1 MKESSFKGGK
11 EMKKKLVSLFLSTTM
26 AAALLTGCGS
36 STGTATDTAVTT
48 EASDTVVTE
57 ASETA
62 GTAESVEKPVAGVC
76 WYNFADT
83 FISNARQS
91 LINIAAADGT
101 VEVVDADSQNDT
113 ATQTNNMNNMFSK
126 DVNYLVLNNIN
137 TGAIDDICDQILE
150 QGCYGIFANTDS
162 PSDENFEKNN
172 KLYSV
177 SSVATQSGDIMG
189 EAIADYWKEHPE
201 ADRNGNGKLD
211 YVMLLGIQGHYD
223 TTVRSQ
229 NSVKTIQDAGIEMNQ
244 IGGELVCE
252 YSRAKAQET
261 VAALLA
267 NYSDDIDC
275 IIGCNDDM
283 ALGAIE
289 ALKAGGFFGDGGKY
303 VMVAGVDATAV
314 GCDAVRDGTLLV
326 TALNNPIT
334 LAKSIYKVM
343 RLTSEGKEVTTESM
357 GIDGVSVEG
366 HRVWL
371 DYKAITKDN
380 VEEAGYDVNDT
391 TIDY

>member
-1 MKESSFKGGK
+1 
-11 EMKKKLVSLFLSTTM
+11 MKKKLISITLCVAMTASLL
-26 AAALLTGCGS
+26 AGCGS
-36 STGTATDTAVTT
+36 AANNSAST
-48 EASDTVVTE
+48 
-57 ASETA
+57 ASEA
-62 GTAESVEKPVAGVC
+62 QVSEAADEEGEVADAEESAEAPLAGVC

-91 LINIAAADGT
+91 LINISAADGA
-101 VEVVDADSQNDT
+101 VRIEDADSQNDT

-126 DVNYLVLNNIN
+126 DVDYLVLNNIN
-137 TGAIDDICDQILE
+137 TGAIDEICNQILE

-162 PSDENFEKNN
+162 PSDENFDKNE

-177 SSVATQSGDIMG
+177 SSVATQSGEIMG
-189 EAIADYWKEHPE
+189 DAIVEHWNANPD

-211 YVMLLGIQGHYD
+211 YIMLLGIQGHYD

-229 NSVKTIQDAGIEMNQ
+229 YSVQKIVDAGIETNQ
-244 IGGELVCE
+244 IGGELICE

-275 IIGCNDDM
+275 IIACNDDM

-289 ALKAGGFFGDGGKY
+289 ALKAGGFFGDGGKT
-303 VMVAGVDATAV
+303 VMVTGVDATAV
-314 GCDAVRDGTLLV
+314 GCDAVREGTLLV
-326 TALNNPIT
+326 TALNNPIS

-343 RLTSEGKEVTTESM
+343 KLTNAGEEVTTQSM
-357 GIDGVSVEG
+357 GIEGVSVEG
-366 HRVWL
+366 RRVWI
-371 DYKAITKDN
+371 DYVPVNKDN
-380 VEEAGYDVNDT
+380 VDEANYDVTDT
-391 TIDY
+391 TIEY

>member
-1 MKESSFKGGK
+1 
-11 EMKKKLVSLFLSTTM
+11 MKKKLVSVILS
-26 AAALLTGCGS
+26 AAMITSMLAGCGS
-36 STGTATDTAVTT
+36 AAGAG
-48 EASDTVVTE
+48 ASDAGE
-57 ASETA
+57 AAGA
-62 GTAESVEKPVAGVC
+62 GTADVGAAAQETADSTETAQAGDVPVAGVC

-91 LINIAAADGT
+91 LINVSKADGAISI
-101 VEVVDADSQNDT
+101 VDADSQNDT

-126 DVNYLVLNNIN
+126 DVDYFVLNNIN
-137 TGAIDDICDQILE
+137 TGAIDDICDQILA

-162 PSDENFEKNN
+162 PSDENFAKNE

-189 EAIADYWKEHPE
+189 EAIVDYWNANPD

-211 YVMLLGIQGHYD
+211 YIMLLGIQGHYD

-229 NSVKTIQDAGIEMNQ
+229 YSVQKIADAGIEMNQ

-261 VAALLA
+261 IAALLA
-267 NYSDDIDC
+267 NYSDEVDC
-275 IIGCNDDM
+275 IIACNDDM

-289 ALKAGGFFGDGGKY
+289 ALKAGGFFGDDGKK
-303 VMVAGVDATAV
+303 VIVTGVDATAV
-314 GCDAVRDGTLLV
+314 GCDAVREGTLLV

-334 LAKSIYKVM
+334 LAKSVYKVM
-343 RLTSEGKEVTTESM
+343 KLTNAGEEVTTEAM
-357 GIDGVSVEG
+357 GIDGVTVEG
-366 HRVWL
+366 HRVWI

-380 VEEAGYDVNDT
+380 VDDASYDVNDT
-391 TIDY
+391 TINY

>member
-1 MKESSFKGGK
+1 MR
-11 EMKKKLVSLFLSTTM
+11 KKLVSVLLSTAMVATM
-26 AAALLTGCGS
+26 LSGCGNS
-36 STGTATDTAVTT
+36 SQDTATETTTTAAT
-48 EASDTVVTE
+48 EASAEGDT
-57 ASETA
+57 AKSGDA
-62 GTAESVEKPVAGVC
+62 PVAGVC

-91 LINIAAADGT
+91 LINIAEADGAVS
-101 VEVVDADSQNDT
+101 VEDADSQNDT

-126 DVNYLVLNNIN
+126 DVDYLVLNNIN
-137 TGAIDDICDQILE
+137 TGAIDEICNQILD
-150 QGCYGIFANTDS
+150 QGCYGIFANTDT
-162 PSDENFEKNN
+162 PSDANFEKNE

-177 SSVATQSGDIMG
+177 SSVATQSGTIMG
-189 EAIADYWKEHPE
+189 EAIVDYWNTNPE

-229 NSVKTIQDAGIEMNQ
+229 NSVQAIVDAGIEVNQ
-244 IGGELVCE
+244 VGGDLVCE
-252 YSRAKAQET
+252 YARAKAQES

-275 IIGCNDDM
+275 IIACNDDM

-289 ALKAGGFFGDGGKY
+289 ALKAGGFFGDTGKY
-303 VMVAGVDATAV
+303 VMVTGVDATAV
-314 GCDAVRDGTLLV
+314 GCDAVREGTLLV

-334 LAKSIYKVM
+334 LSKAIYKVM
-343 RLTSEGKEVTTESM
+343 KLTSNGEEVTTDSM
-357 GIDGVSVEG
+357 GIEGVSVEG
-366 HRVWL
+366 RRVWL

-380 VEEAGYDVNDT
+380 VDEAAYDVNDT
-391 TIDY
+391 QIDY

>member
-1 MKESSFKGGK
+1 
-11 EMKKKLVSLFLSTTM
+11 MKKKLVSVLLSATM
-26 AAALLTGCGS
+26 VASMLAGCGS
-36 STGTATDTAVTT
+36 SAETAATDSSTAEATTQAATT
-48 EASDTVVTE
+48 EGAAATG
-57 ASETA
+57 ET
-62 GTAESVEKPVAGVC
+62 PLAGVC

-91 LINIAAADGT
+91 LINIAAADGSIII
-101 VEVVDADSQNDT
+101 EDADSQNDT

-137 TGAIDDICDQILE
+137 TGAIDDICDQILA

-162 PSDENFEKNN
+162 PSDENFEKNE

-177 SSVATQSGDIMG
+177 SSVATQSGTIMG
-189 EAIADYWKEHPE
+189 EAIADYWKANPD

-229 NSVKTIQDAGIEMNQ
+229 YSVQAIQDAGIEMNQ
-244 IGGELVCE
+244 VGGDLVCE
-252 YSRAKAQET
+252 YARAKAQES

-275 IIGCNDDM
+275 VIACNDDM

-289 ALKAGGFFGDGGKY
+289 ALKAGGFFGDTGKS
-303 VMVAGVDATAV
+303 VMVTGVDATAV
-314 GCDAVRDGTLLV
+314 GCDAIREGTLLV
-326 TALNNPIT
+326 SALNNPIT
-334 LAKSIYKVM
+334 LSKAIYKVM
-343 RLTSEGKEVTTESM
+343 KLTSNSEEVTTESI

-366 HRVWL
+366 RRVWL
-371 DYKAITKDN
+371 DYKPITKDN
-380 VEEAGYDVNDT
+380 VDEASYDVNDT
-391 TIDY
+391 QIDY